1 VNWPEISIEDFPPK
15 RDDEPSSLRQDIID
29 ELSDH
34 FACALNRELLKNPD
48 EQLAKQRVL
57 NQFGDPIKIARQLWL
72 DAMKEKIMSQR
83 IMTGVSCLMAVCC
96 LAVVGISWMLF
107 QESQSMNQE
116 LLAQVAGMADRPVPV
131 ATTKMDPQFLKQL
144 EVMMQ
149 KQIEQAGS
157 SSEEMNPIVF
167 QLVEEKE
174 GGKPATGF
182 KGTLRKYEGEKV
194 IYTVDAISDKTGLLD
209 FGKLPWGNYKM
220 NLRAPWNA
228 DLNMNNITT
237 IPGRKYEETI
247 FCPAGVPEKVPVEFQ
262 VDWQGNPADEEMFLV
277 CDFRHINSYYGTK
290 RRRYNLSTR
299 RTIQNHTWSYRH
311 NLTVAAEKGVYLI
324 DVNNNQAII
333 CPVNED
339 GNFEDLDFE
348 NLVWKSMVETVQG
361 EGGLNAASPEWLRRI
376 AEIAKQ
382 HGALLI
388 IDDIQAGCGRTGGF
402 FSFEESGVKP
412 DIVTLAKSLSG
423 MGLPF
428 ALTLFRP
435 ELDIWSPGEHNGT
448 FRGNNHAF
456 VTAAATLRHFWAD
469 PEFVQDVRQRSDLLE
484 RRLSRIAARHGLSTR
499 GRGMMRGIDMGSG
512 ENASAVTTACFDRGL
527 IIETSGPHDE
537 IVKVLAPLTID
548 ADVFEAGLDI
558 LETTVGDV
566 LSRSYG
572 VAAE

>member
-1 VNWPEISIEDFPPK
+1 MNWPEISIEDFPPK

-361 EGGLNAASPEWLRRI
+361 EYMPPTIYLIRKSELSKLSELNSINTIGLITSGRNGIDLMKYAYPSMGMFVSPFVKFNVEPQLLKLLKMKDSQAAKMLNAFEVSQLITHYKATREQPNVW
-376 AEIAKQ
+376 EIIVPD
-382 HGALLI
+382 LDPI
-388 IDDIQAGCGRTGGF
+388 TR
-402 FSFEESGVKP
+402 ESGS
-412 DIVTLAKSLSG
+412 LKSA
-423 MGLPF
+423 
-428 ALTLFRP
+428 AL
-435 ELDIWSPGEHNGT
+435 
-448 FRGNNHAF
+448 
-456 VTAAATLRHFWAD
+456 
-469 PEFVQDVRQRSDLLE
+469 
-484 RRLSRIAARHGLSTR
+484 
-499 GRGMMRGIDMGSG
+499 
-512 ENASAVTTACFDRGL
+512 
-527 IIETSGPHDE
+527 
-537 IVKVLAPLTID
+537 
-548 ADVFEAGLDI
+548 
-558 LETTVGDV
+558 
-566 LSRSYG
+566 
-572 VAAE
+572 